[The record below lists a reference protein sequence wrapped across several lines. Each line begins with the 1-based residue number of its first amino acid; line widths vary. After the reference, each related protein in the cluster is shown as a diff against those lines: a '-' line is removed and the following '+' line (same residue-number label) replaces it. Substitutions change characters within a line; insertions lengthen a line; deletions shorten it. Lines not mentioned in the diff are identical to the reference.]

1 MRRLSLGL
9 SLAVMLCVQVL
20 SVCNADAQTYISAV
34 GNPSFGVNL
43 PVPNG
48 YINIANGNLHLEV
61 PLATHKQRGNLQLN
75 ERLVYDSRI
84 WEIVHYSG
92 YYWWPI
98 NVPNS
103 SAGWRFVEGNETGT
117 FGTAST
123 TSQQLSCTG
132 AGGGANASASAA
144 SPDAS
149 LPTYHYYSYTTYYNW
164 TDPAGTVHTFDTPWF
179 YTQPLP
185 VGCRGGGNSPTQPS
199 TTVTGYAIDASG
211 YQIKM
216 SGSPTTAPSTIQV
229 LDISGNQVYP
239 QVIDRF
245 GNYWSNDGSG
255 NLIDDLG
262 RTPVITTTN
271 GNVTYYDVL
280 APNGPI
286 SNNGTRVRYTV
297 TYENVTLTTAFNQS
311 GVTEYQNNGTHS
323 PTIPAIQS
331 IGLPDGSSYQFSY
344 DSYGEIQNMTLPTG
358 GVVKYGWTN
367 YTDSYQNVNRW
378 ISQSTIAGYST
389 LYTPSVITQ
398 CASNG
403 TGCQES
409 VNVHRPSGDETVYT
423 MTLDNG
429 AWDTNTTVYAGA
441 ASANQAKLSKVTT
454 YNFSNACP
462 AAICNGAMDVTK
474 SYETDT
480 LPDAG
485 VSSQTQTVFANP
497 ATGQV
502 TSTAQWDFYSTGST
516 PSTKPTRQVNYGYT
530 GFDLTLETHLDAAG
544 NTASST
550 TYNYTATATPTSG
563 IVGHGT
569 ANAGG
574 PYLTSVVAWNNVPT
588 TLEPSSLTTSFTY
601 DDTGAVITAQDA
613 KLNPVTTFKYD
624 PTHTFVTEIDK
635 PSTNTGGMTFSHVTK
650 ASYDPG
656 SGAMLSSDDENSVA
670 NGQAYQVKYT
680 YEGVAGRPYQV
691 LLPKAVPSDPVGGS
705 TTYAYPSAN
714 EVDVTVAQTSAIN
727 LTTAKVVDGYGRLST
742 TTSGGISSTQTYDGN
757 GRTLSVTT
765 PSSGS
770 ATTNGTTY
778 TYYDALDRVSS
789 IVNADGTSKTLTV
802 TGNVALA
809 TDELG
814 HQNKQVFNAFG
825 ELTSVFEPDPN
836 SGALVLETDYTRDA
850 LGNVTCIEQHGN
862 VSGTGCSSAPSSD
875 ATSAWRVRR
884 FFYNSLS
891 QLRAAS
897 IPEHTFLPS
906 YPQQQNCGTGTG
918 ATQWTDCYYYDPN
931 GNKTSMVDNR
941 GVTRTYTYDALN
953 RPLLKTSPNGTTE
966 DLLYD
971 SATNGRGLLATESND
986 VNAASSFAYDTLG
999 RPITEAECRP
1009 SNWPTGT
1016 YLSTTAT
1023 YDLAGNRLSITYP
1036 DGRTVGSSYD
1046 SLNRLSTVTYKAWG
1060 ANPVGS
1066 TYWSAASYAAP
1077 GLLQTANYGNGVQ
1090 MQAAFNSR
1098 LSLTS
1103 LSYQSTSPAPAQ
1115 TFFNKTYQ
1123 WDKNA
1128 ANLIGETNLASSQQR
1143 QFTYDN
1149 LNRLVSAVD
1158 MTSTAAYATG
1168 TATITGQ
1175 EGSTQDCGLVAQQ
1188 SSGAASP
1195 AVSKCVTTWDTGN
1208 VTLTVGSYSVSTPY
1222 GKSSSPAKLANSLAT
1237 LLNASGSPVTAI
1249 FNGAVITLTSVA
1261 QGASANYAL
1270 SYSSDGDFNVTF
1282 SGATMTGGT
1291 TGKPLQGGM
1300 NQQYTLDA
1308 WGNLSSMGSAGFN
1321 QFVNAHNQV
1330 SGFTYD
1336 AAGRLTNDS
1345 LIYTYDDDGMLK
1357 TSSDGTS
1364 YVYDALGARAQ
1375 VASGGIS
1382 KEYYYFAG
1390 QLVATSNGA
1399 AIPIWTDYIY
1409 AGGQKI
1415 AVVAGNQTAVPM
1427 YTLPD
1432 HLGSEVASANN
1443 NDTLA
1448 AALDYTPFGQVFSG
1462 STTDQFIFTGL
1473 ERDSDGLDHAGF
1485 RMYSPATARWTTPD
1499 PYDGSYSFGNP
1510 QTMNRYSYALNNP
1523 LALVDPTGLQ
1533 CHVDQS
1539 VTVNADGSQS
1549 DYVVSALACGFW
1561 DAVEAVAGDIGQG
1574 FDDLGHDIA
1583 GLFGFG
1589 HASFK
1594 GNVNA
1599 ARQGK
1604 SARAPNNQILPC
1616 LVKGALVG
1624 AAGAVAVGAL
1634 AVGAVAIGAPVAA
1647 VTGVLGV
1654 LAVAGGAALGYD
1666 TIGQIRSGNW
1676 AGVAYNAGSVA
1687 GGAAVGGAG
1696 GRFLAQGINGVA
1708 SPAWSW
1714 ASDLSQ
1720 GYKSGLGSVGNW
1732 LGTGPNPGSAG
1743 GSAAAAGAGASR
1755 AVKKGC

>member
-9 SLAVMLCVQVL
+9 FLAAMLFVQAL
-20 SVCNADAQTYISAV
+20 SIRNADAQTYISAV

-117 FGTAST
+117 LATAS
-123 TSQQLSCTG
+123 SSASQLSCTG
-132 AGGGANASASAA
+132 GGAGGLAVSTSAA
-144 SPDAS
+144 SPGAS
-149 LPTYHYYSYTTYYNW
+149 LPTYYYYSYTTYYNW

-179 YTQPLP
+179 YTQSLP
-185 VGCRGGGNSPTQPS
+185 VGCRGGGNAPTQPS

-216 SGSPTTAPSTIQV
+216 SGSPTTAPTTVQV
-229 LDISGNQVYP
+229 LDSSGNQVYP

-245 GNYWSNDGSG
+245 GNYWSNDASG

-262 RTPVITTTN
+262 RTPVIATTN

-297 TYENVTLTTAFNQS
+297 TYENVTLLTAFNQS

-344 DSYGEIQNMTLPTG
+344 DSYGEIQSVTLPAG
-358 GVVKYGWTN
+358 GVVTYGWSN

-389 LYTPSVITQ
+389 LYTPSVVTQ

-409 VNVHRPSGDETVYT
+409 VKVHRPSGDETVYT
-423 MTLDNG
+423 MTLNNG

-441 ASANQAKLSKVTT
+441 ASANQAKLSKLAT
-454 YNFSNACP
+454 YNFSTACP

-474 SYETDT
+474 TYETDT

-497 ATGQV
+497 ATGQI
-502 TSTAQWDFYSTGST
+502 TSMAQWDFYPTGST

-550 TYNYTATATPTSG
+550 NYNYTTTATPTSG
-563 IVGHGT
+563 VVAHGT

-574 PYLTSVVAWNNVPT
+574 PYLTSVVGWNNVPT
-588 TLEPSSLTTSFTY
+588 TLEPASLTTSYTY
-601 DDTGAVITAQDA
+601 EDTGSV
-613 KLNPVTTFKYD
+613 LSVTDPKMNTPTTVKYD
-624 PTHTFVTEIDK
+624 PTHTFVTETDK
-635 PSTNTGGMTFSHVTK
+635 PSTTTGGTTFSHVTK

-656 SGAMLSSDDENSVA
+656 SGVILSSDDENSVA

-680 YEGVAGRPYQV
+680 YEAVAGRPYQI
-691 LLPKAVPSDPVGGS
+691 LLPKAAPSDPVGGS
-705 TTYAYPSAN
+705 TTYAYPNFN
-714 EVDVTVAQTSAIN
+714 EVDVTVAQTSTVN
-727 LTTAKVVDGYGRLST
+727 VTTARVADGYGRLST

-757 GRTLSVTT
+757 GRAYSVTT

-789 IVNADGTSKTLTV
+789 VVNADGTSKTLVV

-809 TDELG
+809 TDELL

-825 ELTSVFEPDPN
+825 ELTSVFEADPN

-875 ATSAWRVRR
+875 ANSAWRVRR

-906 YPQQQNCGTGTG
+906 YPPQQNCGTGTG
-918 ATQWTDCYYYDPN
+918 GTQWTDCYYYDPN
-931 GNKTSMVDNR
+931 GNQTSTVDNR

-986 VNAASSFAYDTLG
+986 VNAASRFAYDTLG

-1009 SNWPTGT
+1009 SNCPTGT

-1023 YDLAGNRLSITYP
+1023 YDLAGNRLSLTYP

-1046 SLNRLSTVTYKAWG
+1046 SLNRLSTVTYKSWG
-1060 ANPVGS
+1060 ANSVGS
-1066 TYWSAASYAAP
+1066 TYWSAASYTAP

-1115 TFFNKTYQ
+1115 TFFSKTYQ

-1128 ANLIGETNLASSQQR
+1128 SNLVGESNLVSSQQR
-1143 QFTYDN
+1143 QFGYDK

-1158 MTSTAAYATG
+1158 MTVTAAHATG
-1168 TATITGQ
+1168 TATITGV
-1175 EGSTQDCGLVAQQ
+1175 ERSTQDCTGGGGLTTQL
-1188 SSGAASP
+1188 SSNTASP
-1195 AVSKCVTTWDTGN
+1195 AISKCITIWDTGS
-1208 VTLTVGSYSVSTPY
+1208 VYITVGTYSVSTAY
-1222 GKSSSPAKLANSLAT
+1222 GQGSTTAKLAASLGA
-1237 LLNASGSPVTAI
+1237 LLNASGSPVTATVS
-1249 FNGAVITLTSVA
+1249 GATITLTSIA

-1270 SYSSDGDFNVTF
+1270 SYSSDGDFNVNF

-1291 TGKPLQGGM
+1291 SGQPLQGGM
-1300 NQQYTLDA
+1300 SQQYTLDA

-1321 QFVNAHNQV
+1321 KFVNPHNQV

-1432 HLGSEVASANN
+1432 HLGSEVASANS
-1443 NDTLA
+1443 NDTA

-1462 STTDQFIFTGL
+1462 SSTDKFIFTGL

-1485 RMYSPATARWTTPD
+1485 RQYSSATGRWTTPD
-1499 PYDGSYSFGNP
+1499 PYSGSYSFGNP
-1510 QTMNRYSYALNNP
+1510 QTFNRYSYINNMP
-1523 LALVDPTGLQ
+1523 LRATDPQGLFGEDIYTIFVDVTE
-1533 CHVDQS
+1533 VDVDS
-1539 VTVNADGSQS
+1539 
-1549 DYVVSALACGFW
+1549 
-1561 DAVEAVAGDIGQG
+1561 G
-1574 FDDLGHDIA
+1574 FDPVADIA
-1583 GLFGFG
+1583 GAAFLLGDIALDLFAGDLFAPAF
-1589 HASFK
+1589 H
-1594 GNVNA
+1594 GNIKA
-1599 ARQGK
+1599 EREGK
-1604 SARAPNNQILPC
+1604 STRTPSNANRILQCASKLANQFSI
-1616 LVKGALVG
+1616 A
-1624 AAGAVAVGAL
+1624 
-1634 AVGAVAIGAPVAA
+1634 
-1647 VTGVLGV
+1647 GVLGV
-1654 LAVAGGAALGYD
+1654 DEEAHPVLAAFSSAFLGNTFSGISDTITHVATGHLGTAYGDFALGG
-1666 TIGQIRSGNW
+1666 TAQGLPIGSTASSKGL
-1676 AGVAYNAGSVA
+1676 AGVVTEATVNVLTRPGSVLS
-1687 GGAAVGGAG
+1687 GVT
-1696 GRFLAQGINGVA
+1696 GVA
-1708 SPAWSW
+1708 VE
-1714 ASDLSQ
+1714 L
-1720 GYKSGLGSVGNW
+1720 GEEGLAGPVGLAK
-1732 LGTGPNPGSAG
+1732 LGID
-1743 GSAAAAGAGASR
+1743 GAVYLGALAYCRSHP
-1755 AVKKGC
+1755 